1 MCSIIPNVSL
11 NRLFRL
17 CGALII
23 GMVLMGRSVL
33 PPGDQETRVRAF
45 TRDLEFD
52 YVSWTLNAMEVKFS
66 QFALGTGDYLPDK
79 TRRQAVLDYL
89 DLINQIQ
96 RTEAE
101 LNDIYANPDIHDPE
115 AAAAPV
121 VEELDKLEDLRDN
134 LGPLSESILQSQ
146 ISDTV
151 AELGLTLGGQPI
163 PPILYRSTPLPTA
176 LIVSPRNVIRQDEN
190 ISLKPDLRVDERARL
205 EQQVDHALNVSSL
218 VVDVGG
224 IGIYPTMIMQTSN
237 LDFLTEV
244 VSHEWVHNFLTLR
257 PLGLNY
263 LSSPELRTINETVAA
278 IAGKEIGR
286 AVLERYYPD
295 KVPPPPPPPPIPSE
309 TEEPALPPPFD
320 FRAEMRE
327 TRVTVDKLLAE
338 NKIDDAE
345 EYMEQRRIFFREH
358 GYIIRK
364 LNQAYFAFYGA
375 YADQPGGAAGE
386 DPVGAAVRELRAKS
400 PSLASFL
407 NQVSW
412 ITSFEQLQKAIRETP
427 S

>member
-1 MCSIIPNVSL
+1 MCSIIPIVSP

-17 CGALII
+17 CGALIL
-23 GMVLMGRSVL
+23 GMVLLGGSVL
-33 PPGDQETRVRAF
+33 PAGDQGAQVRAF

-52 YVSWTLNAMEVKFS
+52 YVTWTVNALAVKFS

-101 LNDIYANPDIHDPE
+101 LNDIYANPDIHDPK
-115 AAAAPV
+115 AVAAPD
-121 VEELDKLEDLRDN
+121 VERLDKLDELRDN

-163 PPILYRSTPLPTA
+163 PPVLYRSTPLPTA

-190 ISLKPDLRVDERARL
+190 ISLKPALRVDERAKL
-205 EQQVDHALNVSSL
+205 EEQVDSALNVSSI

-224 IGIYPTMIMQTSN
+224 IGIYPTMVMQTSN

-263 LSSPELRTINETVAA
+263 LTSPELRTINETVAA

-295 KVPPPPPPPPIPSE
+295 KLPPPPPVPQE
-309 TEEPALPPPFD
+309 TEKPSLPPPFD

-327 TRVTVDKLLAE
+327 TRVMVDKLLAE
-338 NKIDDAE
+338 NRIDEAE
-345 EYMEQRRIFFREH
+345 EYMEQRRIFFRDH

-412 ITSFEQLQKAIRETP
+412 ITSFEQLQKVLKETP